1 MNAVLQQQTAARD
14 LLAQHPGQT
23 FELQAAPVSASLT
36 IDQTGLFAPADP
48 IVKADVLVVVDT
60 RQLWAIGWRPGK
72 PFPERS
78 GLVHV
83 SGDAAFAKTLALL
96 AKHCRPDLEDLLAQ
110 RIGDIPAR
118 QLTMAFQRLAGVM
131 VESADRMAA
140 NLAEYITHEA
150 QVLPSY
156 PALISHASQLR
167 DLKGALD
174 LLEVRTK
181 SLEARIERLGN
192 KGREQK

>member
-1 MNAVLQQQTAARD
+1 MNTVLQQQSAARD
-14 LLAQHPGQT
+14 LLAQHPGHT
-23 FELQAAPVSASLT
+23 FELRADPVSASLT
-36 IDQTGLFAPADP
+36 IDQTGLLTPADP
-48 IVKADVLVVVDT
+48 IVKADVLVVIDT

-83 SGDAAFAKTLALL
+83 SGDASFAKTLAVL
-96 AKHCRPDLEDLLAQ
+96 AKHCRPDLEDFLAQ

-118 QLTMAFQRLAGVM
+118 HLTVAFQRLAGVM
-131 VESADRMAA
+131 VESADRMVE

-156 PALISHASQLR
+156 PALVSHASQLR
-167 DLKGALD
+167 DLKGTLD
-174 LLEVRTK
+174 LLGVRTK
-181 SLEARIERLGN
+181 SLEDRIERLGN
-192 KGREQK
+192 KGREQE